1 LAHISVGVTHMSTS
15 FSLRALFLAASF
27 CLAVPAFAQFPG
39 QPNPRQPGGDTRES
53 HQFPVRGWVSDAV
66 THRRIESVRIELRA
80 STGAIIGSSF
90 TRGNGDFEFT
100 DVPEGSYDLTA
111 VEPDYETTTQPV
123 QVVFG
128 PVLGVDVEMRPKQ
141 DSHASPGG
149 APSKVSVR
157 DLSIPRKARDAM
169 NNALNLLYT
178 KSDYKGSIKQF
189 ERAIQ
194 EYPDY
199 YEAYAAMSMAYLKLN
214 DTATA
219 EQNLRKS
226 IEVSHEKY
234 VQGYCMLADVLS
246 AQNNFAE
253 AQPFAQKAVELD
265 AESWQANSELARALL
280 GLKQPEQAEPR
291 AEKAVKLAPE
301 NAQLHLLLADVHLG
315 EQRYQPLLDDLNAY
329 LKLAPNGELA
339 ERVRQQRDEL
349 QKQLADSDPA
359 PGANSK
365 SQQ

>member
-1 LAHISVGVTHMSTS
+1 MLTLFHTRG
-15 FSLRALFLAASF
+15 FFLAF
-27 CLAVPAFAQFPG
+27 LLLTAVPAFAQFPG
-39 QPNPRQPGGDTRES
+39 QTAPRGPGGDTRENR
-53 HQFPVRGWVSDAV
+53 QFSVRGWVSDSV

-80 STGAIIGSSF
+80 TTGAIVGSSF
-90 TRGNGDFEFT
+90 TRGNGDFEFN
-100 DVPEGSYDLTA
+100 DVPEGSYNLTA
-111 VEPDYETTTQPV
+111 VEANYETTTQEV

-128 PVLGVDVEMRPKQ
+128 PVLGVDVEMRPKP
-141 DSHASPGG
+141 DSHTPTAG

-199 YEAYAAMSMAYLKLN
+199 YEAYAAMSIAYLRQN
-214 DTATA
+214 DSATA

-234 VQGYCMLADVLS
+234 VQGYCMLADLL
-246 AQNNFAE
+246 ATEKHYAD
-253 AQPFAQKAVELD
+253 AQPLAQKAIELD
-265 AESWQANSELARALL
+265 SESWQANSELARALL
-280 GLKQPEQAEPR
+280 GLDQSDEAEPS
-291 AEKAVKLAPE
+291 AEKAVMLAPD
-301 NAQLHLLLADVHLG
+301 NPQLRLLLADIHLS
-315 EQRYQPLLDDLNAY
+315 EQKYQPLLDDFNAY

-339 ERVRQQRDEL
+339 ERVRKQRDEL
-349 QKQLADSDPA
+349 QQQLAASEPSPASDPK
-359 PGANSK
+359 P
-365 SQQ
+365 QP

>member
-1 LAHISVGVTHMSTS
+1 MLTS
-15 FSLRALFLAASF
+15 FHTRAF
-27 CLAVPAFAQFPG
+27 CLAFLLLVAVPAFAQFPG
-39 QPNPRQPGGDTRES
+39 QSNPRQPGGDTRES
-53 HQFPVRGWVSDAV
+53 RQFAVRGWVSDAV

-80 STGAIIGSSF
+80 TTGAIIGSSF
-90 TRGNGDFEFT
+90 TRGNGDFEFN
-100 DVPEGSYDLTA
+100 DVPEGSYNLTA
-111 VEPDYETTTQPV
+111 VEANYETATQEV

-128 PVLGVDVEMRPKQ
+128 PVLGLDVEMRPKP
-141 DSHASPGG
+141 DSHAAPGS

-157 DLSIPRKARDAM
+157 DLSIPHKARDDM
-169 NNALNLLYT
+169 NNALNLLYA

-199 YEAYAAMSMAYLKLN
+199 YEAYAAMSVAYIKLN

-234 VQGYCMLADVLS
+234 VQGYSMLADLFS
-246 AQNNFAE
+246 TENRFAD
-253 AQPFAQKAVELD
+253 AQPLAQKAIELD

-280 GLKQPEQAEPR
+280 GLKQPEDAEPS
-291 AEKAVKLAPE
+291 AAKAVKLAPD
-301 NAQLHLLLADVHLG
+301 NPQLRLLLADVHMN
-315 EQRYQPLLDDLNAY
+315 EDKYEPLLDDLNAY

-339 ERVRQQRDEL
+339 ERVRKQRDEL
-349 QKQLADSDPA
+349 KQQLADSEPSPSSD
-359 PGANSK
+359 SK
-365 SQQ
+365 PKP